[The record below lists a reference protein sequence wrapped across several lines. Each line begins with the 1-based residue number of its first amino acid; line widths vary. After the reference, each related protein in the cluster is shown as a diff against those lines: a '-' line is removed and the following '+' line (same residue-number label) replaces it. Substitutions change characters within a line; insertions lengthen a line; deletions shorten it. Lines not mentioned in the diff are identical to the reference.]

1 MRYHIKDNQIR
12 VGLDD
17 ISVRHAGA
25 VADTHLIAFIMQD
38 LRDKFTNVL
47 IGLDDQNAGWHK
59 SSRLGI

>member
-1 MRYHIKDNQIR
+1 
-12 VGLDD
+12 
-17 ISVRHAGA
+17 
-25 VADTHLIAFIMQD
+25 MQD